1 MTGVDG
7 YLCLSSC
14 KSADSCDQQAG
25 ESNSQK
31 PSPSIVR
38 WKSRSPDKPALTP
51 TSLSSTDRN
60 QSPDKVGGKKPI
72 TARLLC
78 PLPESTTVVISF
90 SSVDSKLCFPR
101 SVIATALR
109 LWRFSLPST
118 IPLNNEVHLSIAEHL
133 GSLQLAYTSSMSINS
148 SISTIAA
155 IARCDK
161 VLAVSTMLNPE
172 RTLNEP

>member
-1 MTGVDG
+1 MQIGTLVISGLVAN
-7 YLCLSSC
+7 L
-14 KSADSCDQQAG
+14 KS
-25 ESNSQK
+25 K
-31 PSPSIVR
+31 RLRPSIVR

-109 LWRFSLPST
+109 LWRFSLSST
-118 IPLNNEVHLSIAEHL
+118 IPLDNE
-133 GSLQLAYTSSMSINS
+133 YTVDCRTPWLFAAGIYVVYVNQFFNINHSSH
-148 SISTIAA
+148 
-155 IARCDK
+155 RE
-161 VLAVSTMLNPE
+161 V
-172 RTLNEP
+172 R